1 MLDEPSLG
9 LAPSIVE
16 TLFGTIRKIKSVGV
30 TVLLVEQN
38 LWDSLEIADRYY
50 LIASGRI
57 VSTGV
62 PGKLRNAGKD
72 FGERVHSG
80 RWAGVAGG
88 VGARGD
94 DSRA

>member
-9 LAPSIVE
+9 LAPSIVA
-16 TLFGTIRKIKSVGV
+16 TLFETIQKIKSLGV

-57 VSTGV
+57 VSSDV
-62 PGKLRNAGKD
+62 PDKLREDEEFRQVYLGM
-72 FGERVHSG
+72 
-80 RWAGVAGG
+80 
-88 VGARGD
+88 
-94 DSRA
+94 